1 MNKKL
6 MPEKNKKNVK
16 IHYLYKN
23 NNPFLFYHH
32 SINEVDANP
41 LIYENETHPG
51 YEILYLISGTVN
63 YIIEGKSYI
72 VNKGDII
79 IINSSEVHKL
89 IIDLSTKYERC
100 VLHFSNDVF
109 PANSELNN
117 RLIHDIILRTQNSL
131 KIIPGDVVKKFKI
144 DEIFLEFDKYES
156 DSDKM
161 LIPCLFASNIIK
173 LFVQLNKALPSI
185 SSLPTPQ
192 INNPF
197 IKKISDYITENISKK
212 FKIKDIANYIH
223 FSESRLSHLF
233 KETMGIT
240 LNKYIILKRIQHAQ
254 NLIKHGMTLQEA
266 AFESGYQYYSN
277 FYNNYKM
284 VTGETPS
291 YDNISKW

>member
-1 MNKKL
+1 MSIHII
-6 MPEKNKKNVK
+6 PKNSKETVN
-16 IHYLYKN
+16 ILNIYKN
-23 NNPFLFYHH
+23 NNPFIFYHH
-32 SINEVDANP
+32 SVNDVDDSP

-51 YEILYLISGTVN
+51 YEILYLIEGNVN
-63 YIIEGKSYI
+63 YIVEGKSYFLKK
-72 VNKGDII
+72 NDII
-79 IINSSEVHKL
+79 IINTSEVHKL

-100 VLHFSNDVF
+100 VIHFSNEMF
-109 PANSELNN
+109 PANTEINN
-117 RLIHDIILRTQNSL
+117 KLIHDIILRSQNSL
-131 KIIPGDVVKKFKI
+131 KIIPGDIVKMFNI
-144 DEIFLEFDKYES
+144 DQIFLEFDNCSK
-156 DSDKM
+156 DPDKM
-161 LIPCLFASNIIK
+161 LIPALFASNILK
-173 LFVQLNKALPSI
+173 LFIQLNKALPSI
-185 SSLPTPQ
+185 SSLPTPE

-212 FKIKDIANYIH
+212 FKIADIANHLH

-254 NLIKHGMTLQEA
+254 NLIKHGMSLKEA

-291 YDNISKW
+291 FDNISKW